1 MLMASAWCTVG
12 PVLSRAVQPPKK
24 AARILAYGATHDQAE
39 EERAMARFE
48 TYAQK
53 YQTIRMERRDGIL
66 QITFHSNG
74 ATLQWGEVPHREFA
88 EAFHEIGSDPDTKVV
103 IMTGTGEAFSG
114 PQATPAARLQRTA
127 REWDKTYWEGKH
139 LLLNLL
145 DIEVPMISA
154 INGPALR
161 HSELPLLCDIVLAA
175 EETTFQD
182 SAHFANGLVP
192 GDGMHIVY
200 PLLLGVNRGRYFL
213 LTGQTLTARQAQEL
227 GLVNEVLPRQELLPR
242 AWALAEQL
250 AQRPPLVLRYSRVL
264 LTQHLKRLMHDLLG
278 YGLALEGLGVAAES

>member
-1 MLMASAWCTVG
+1 MAT
-12 PVLSRAVQPPKK
+12 
-24 AARILAYGATHDQAE
+24 LADYAE
-39 EERAMARFE
+39 
-48 TYAQK
+48 K

-66 QITFHSNG
+66 QMTFHTDG
-74 ATLQWGEVPHREFA
+74 HTLQWGELPHREFPQ
-88 EAFHEIGSDPDTKVV
+88 AFHDIASDPDNKVV

-114 PQATPAARLQRTA
+114 PHATPDARLRRTA
-127 REWDKTYWEGKH
+127 AAWDKTYWEGKH

-175 EETTFQD
+175 EETAFQD

-192 GDGMHIVY
+192 GDGMHILY
-200 PLLLGVNRGRYFL
+200 PLLMGLNRGRYFL
-213 LTGQTLTARQAQEL
+213 LTGQTLTARQAQEV
-227 GLVNEVLPRQELLPR
+227 GLVNEVLPRQDLLPR
-242 AWALAEQL
+242 AWSLAEQL

>member
-1 MLMASAWCTVG
+1 MAHPGLT
-12 PVLSRAVQPPKK
+12 PVKGST
-24 AARILAYGATHDQAE
+24 ILRSIYPLPLGKE
-39 EERAMARFE
+39 NRAMA
-48 TYAQK
+48 TLADYAEK
-53 YQTIRMERRDGIL
+53 YQTIRMERRNGIL
-66 QITFHSNG
+66 QLTLHTDG
-74 ATLQWGEVPHREFA
+74 HTLQWGELPHREFPQ
-88 EAFHEIGSDPDTKVV
+88 AFHDIATDPDTKVV

-114 PQATPAARLQRTA
+114 PRATPDARLRRSA
-127 REWDKTYWEGKH
+127 AAWDKTYWEGKH

-192 GDGMHIVY
+192 GDGMHILY
-200 PLLLGVNRGRYFL
+200 PLLMGLNRGRYFL
-213 LTGQTLTARQAQEL
+213 LTGQTLTARQAQDV
-227 GLVNEVLPRQELLPR
+227 GLVNEVLPRQDLLPR
-242 AWALAEQL
+242 AWELAEQL